1 MGESNVGDVNY
12 FSTVL
17 KMNFDTGVDRFLRH
31 RAKPLGFFTVYHKTT
46 RLTSTAWDGKTYRRG
61 FPSSVLKRN

>member
-31 RAKPLGFFTVYHKTT
+31 RAKPLGFFTVYL
-46 RLTSTAWDGKTYRRG
+46 LTLK
-61 FPSSVLKRN
+61 SSSDKPAQNIEKRIL